1 MYISD
6 IDFGIHRQRSST
18 AQRLEKMD
26 QDRKKTNRIKH
37 VKWEWNPVVLTG
49 NVVNLFITSNIQ
61 ETRSYYER
69 QRFLNTC
76 KFSTNP

>member
-1 MYISD
+1 MHISD

-37 VKWEWNPVVLTG
+37 VKWEWNPAILTG
-49 NVVNLFITSNIQ
+49 RSVQLLLYKVGLSTEVTVHLF
-61 ETRSYYER
+61 
-69 QRFLNTC
+69 
-76 KFSTNP
+76 